1 MLSSLDI
8 HAARGGSRLADWQ
21 ALAARLWGGC
31 EHVLLYRLNMPL
43 HRLPSELRVMPLDG
57 NEDLSVGRQRFV
69 GTTRGLQGF
78 FPYGFEN
85 LDDRRHQPLEG

>member
-31 EHVLLYRLNMPL
+31 EHVLLYSLNMPL
-43 HRLPSELRVMPLDG
+43 HRLPS
-57 NEDLSVGRQRFV
+57 
-69 GTTRGLQGF
+69 
-78 FPYGFEN
+78 
-85 LDDRRHQPLEG
+85 